1 MSNGRGD
8 WHGYYITAYGLAVKH
23 GYSGTEKEWLETLKG
38 DKTELRYNEDTNTL
52 EWKYVEGDEWNT
64 LMDINQ
70 LQGAVVSA
78 TLEKA
83 TAAQEGA
90 EDAQEAAETAQ
101 GAAEDAAGVATTQA
115 TQAGQSAA
123 AAAQDAADA
132 DEAKKAAEDAQAAA
146 QTAQGRAESA
156 ATTAQGS
163 AASAAEDAGKAQAS
177 ATAAAGSAS
186 AAAKDAADA
195 EAAQAAAEAAQK
207 KAEDAA
213 ASVGDAEQAAQDAI
227 AAAGTATAKAAE
239 ALQSAQDAA
248 QDADDAE
255 AARVAAVAA
264 QGAAETAEGN
274 AEAAAGTA
282 TSAKTAAETAKGAAE
297 AAQGA
302 AETARDAAETAA
314 GTATSKASEA
324 TQSAAAAAQ
333 DAEDAEAKA
342 ILAQSW
348 AVGGT
353 GTREG
358 EDTNNAKYWSDNA
371 QGAAGGGVTSFNGR
385 SGAVA
390 PQAGDY
396 TADMV
401 GARPSTW
408 TPSAEDV
415 GARTDDWMPS
425 AAEVGADPTGT
436 AAAAVAAH
444 NQAENV
450 HTAEFAKKADATA
463 LTAHTGNTDNPHNVT
478 AEQAGARP
486 DTWTPTAQEVG
497 ADPAGTAA
505 SAVSTHNQASDA
517 HSTQFNAKANASDLN
532 AHTGNKANPHGVTAA
547 QVGAAKPGDVFTV
560 TLLASAWSEKSQ
572 TVSDERFV
580 TSGYAFI
587 TNPADESFTA
597 WAEAVIH
604 GQDVTVA
611 GQMTFTCAGDAPTG
625 DITVKIIRLEATEA

>member
-23 GYSGTEKEWLETLKG
+23 GYSGTEEEWLETLKG
-38 DKTELRYNEDTNTL
+38 EKIELRYNEDTNTL
-52 EWKYVEGDEWNT
+52 EWKYVESDEWNT
-64 LMDINQ
+64 LMDIND

-78 TLEKA
+78 TLAQA
-83 TAAQEGA
+83 TAAKEAA
-90 EDAQEAAETAQ
+90 ETAQEAAETAQ
-101 GAAEDAAGVATTQA
+101 SAAEDAAGVATTQA
-115 TQAGQSAA
+115 TQAGKSAA
-123 AAAQDAADA
+123 AAAQDATDA
-132 DEAKKAAEDAQAAA
+132 ATAKTAAETAQTAA
-146 QTAQGRAESA
+146 QTAKGQAESA
-156 ATTAQGS
+156 ASAAQGS

-186 AAAKDAADA
+186 AAAQDAADA

-227 AAAGTATAKAAE
+227 
-239 ALQSAQDAA
+239 
-248 QDADDAE
+248 
-255 AARVAAVAA
+255 
-264 QGAAETAEGN
+264 
-274 AEAAAGTA
+274 
-282 TSAKTAAETAKGAAE
+282 
-297 AAQGA
+297 
-302 AETARDAAETAA
+302 TAA
-314 GTATSKASEA
+314 GTATTKAAEA
-324 TQSAAAAAQ
+324 LQSAAAAAQ
-333 DAEDAEAKA
+333 DADDAEDKA

-415 GARTDDWMPS
+415 GA
-425 AAEVGADPTGT
+425 
-436 AAAAVAAH
+436 
-444 NQAENV
+444 
-450 HTAEFAKKADATA
+450 
-463 LTAHTGNTDNPHNVT
+463 
-478 AEQAGARP
+478 
-486 DTWTPTAQEVG
+486 
-497 ADPAGTAA
+497 DPAGTAE
-505 SAVSTHNQASDA
+505 SAVSAHNQASDA
-517 HSTQFNAKANASDLN
+517 HSTQFNAKANASDLT
-532 AHTGNKANPHGVTAA
+532 AHTGNKNNPHGVTAA

-560 TLLASAWSEKSQ
+560 TLLASGWSEKSQ
-572 TVSDERFV
+572 TVNDERFV

-587 TNPADESFTA
+587 TNPADASFTA

>member
-8 WHGYYITAYGLAVKH
+8 WHGYYISAYGLAVKH
-23 GYSGTEKEWLETLKG
+23 GFSGTEEEWLETLKG
-38 DKTELRYNEDTNTL
+38 EKIELRYNEDTNTL
-52 EWKYVEGDEWNT
+52 EWKYVESDEWNT
-64 LMDINQ
+64 LMDIND

-78 TLEKA
+78 TLAQA
-83 TAAQEGA
+83 TAAK
-90 EDAQEAAETAQ
+90 EAAETAQ
-101 GAAEDAAGVATTQA
+101 E
-115 TQAGQSAA
+115 
-123 AAAQDAADA
+123 
-132 DEAKKAAEDAQAAA
+132 
-146 QTAQGRAESA
+146 
-156 ATTAQGS
+156 
-163 AASAAEDAGKAQAS
+163 
-177 ATAAAGSAS
+177 
-186 AAAKDAADA
+186 
-195 EAAQAAAEAAQK
+195 AAEAAQK

-227 AAAGTATAKAAE
+227 TAAGTATTKAAE

-255 AARVAAVAA
+255 AARAAAVAA

-282 TSAKTAAETAKGAAE
+282 TSAKTAAETAQGKAEDAQEAAETAQGAAEQAAITATTAKTAAETAKGAAE

-302 AETARDAAETAA
+302 AETAQTEAKTAA
-314 GTATSKASEA
+314 GTATTKATEA
-324 TQSAAAAAQ
+324 QQSAAAAAQ
-333 DAEDAEAKA
+333 DADDAEDKA

-408 TPSAEDV
+408 TP
-415 GARTDDWMPS
+415 
-425 AAEVGADPTGT
+425 
-436 AAAAVAAH
+436 
-444 NQAENV
+444 
-450 HTAEFAKKADATA
+450 
-463 LTAHTGNTDNPHNVT
+463 
-478 AEQAGARP
+478 
-486 DTWTPTAQEVG
+486 TAQEVG

-505 SAVSTHNQASDA
+505 SAVSAHNQASDA
-517 HSTQFNAKANASDLN
+517 HSTQFNAKANASDLT
-532 AHTGNKANPHGVTAA
+532 AHTGNKNNPHAVTAA

-560 TLLASAWSEKSQ
+560 TLLASGWSEKSQ
-572 TVSDERFV
+572 TVNDERFV

-587 TNPADESFTA
+587 TNPADASFTA

-604 GQDVTVA
+604 GQDVTA
-611 GQMTFTCAGDAPTG
+611 GGQMTFTCAGDAPAG

>member
-1 MSNGRGD
+1 M
-8 WHGYYITAYGLAVKH
+8 K
-23 GYSGTEKEWLETLKG
+23 
-38 DKTELRYNEDTNTL
+38 
-52 EWKYVEGDEWNT
+52 
-64 LMDINQ
+64 
-70 LQGAVVSA
+70 
-78 TLEKA
+78 
-83 TAAQEGA
+83 
-90 EDAQEAAETAQ
+90 
-101 GAAEDAAGVATTQA
+101 
-115 TQAGQSAA
+115 QSAA
-123 AAAQDAADA
+123 AAAQDAD
-132 DEAKKAAEDAQAAA
+132 
-146 QTAQGRAESA
+146 
-156 ATTAQGS
+156 
-163 AASAAEDAGKAQAS
+163 
-177 ATAAAGSAS
+177 
-186 AAAKDAADA
+186 
-195 EAAQAAAEAAQK
+195 
-207 KAEDAA
+207 
-213 ASVGDAEQAAQDAI
+213 
-227 AAAGTATAKAAE
+227 
-239 ALQSAQDAA
+239 
-248 QDADDAE
+248 
-255 AARVAAVAA
+255 
-264 QGAAETAEGN
+264 
-274 AEAAAGTA
+274 
-282 TSAKTAAETAKGAAE
+282 
-297 AAQGA
+297 
-302 AETARDAAETAA
+302 
-314 GTATSKASEA
+314 
-324 TQSAAAAAQ
+324 
-333 DAEDAEAKA
+333 DAEAKA

-415 GARTDDWMPS
+415 GARPDDWTPS

-450 HTAEFAKKADATA
+450 HTAEFAKKADAAA
-463 LTAHTGNTDNPHNVT
+463 LTAHTGNTNNPHNVT

-505 SAVSTHNQASDA
+505 SAVSAHNQASDA
-517 HSTQFNAKANASDLN
+517 HSAQFNAKANASDLT
-532 AHTGNKANPHGVTAA
+532 AHTGNQNNPHGVTAA

-560 TLLASAWSEKSQ
+560 TLLASGWSEKSQ

-587 TNPADESFTA
+587 TNPADASFTA
-597 WAEAVIH
+597 WAEAAIH